1 MKKTITAVTTLFIVG
16 FFAVSAYAWG
26 CGYGSGAGNRGY
38 GNRFNNQSAV
48 NQEDLD
54 AFYKDTQALRTS
66 LFADR
71 AELNALM
78 AGQNPD
84 SKKVRAL
91 SENISKTQ
99 SELRAKAQQYNIS
112 GPMGGR
118 GYGPGPGYGNC
129 GGGQYRHHPARCW

>member
-1 MKKTITAVTTLFIVG
+1 MKKTITAVTTIFIVG

-26 CGYGSGAGNRGY
+26 CGYGSGPGNRGY
-38 GNRFNNQSAV
+38 GNRLNNQPAV

-66 LFADR
+66 LNADR

-78 AGQNPD
+78 AGPNPD
-84 SKKVRAL
+84 PKKARAL

-99 SELRAKAQQYNIS
+99 NTLREKAQQHNIS

-118 GYGPGPGYGNC
+118 GYGPGAGNC
-129 GGGQYRHHPARCW
+129 GGQYRHHAARCW

>member
-16 FFAVSAYAWG
+16 FFATSAYAWG

-38 GNRFNNQSAV
+38 GKQFNNQSAV

-54 AFYKDTQALRTS
+54 AFYKETQALRTS

-71 AELNALM
+71 TELNALM

-84 SKKVRAL
+84 PKRARAL

-99 SELRAKAQQYNIS
+99 IALRAKAQQYNIP
-112 GPMGGR
+112 GPMGGQ
-118 GYGPGPGYGNC
+118 GYGPGNGNC
-129 GGGQYRHHPARCW
+129 GGRNRHHAAGCR